1 MADDSVRYMTDIV
14 PNVHNVKVRTAGAL
28 KSGVAKSADLFKAEH
43 GWAFTPSFIHG
54 PHIEDE
60 LARGECDADI
70 VGLIDE
76 AIGQAVVRGK
86 LAPRRV
92 PVGSIQIGV
101 AIRSG
106 AERPD
111 ISNMDMFVAALRS
124 ADTLI
129 YTTAASGEYMA
140 GVLTEMGFIRRF
152 EDKTVR
158 YSSGAEVNARL
169 LAGKA
174 KRELAFGVAT
184 EFLSNPKVVYLG
196 PLPEEIQNPSPYE
209 FAALSGH
216 DSDDVRLV
224 LDFLDTAKVREI
236 FASTGVD

>member
-1 MADDSVRYMTDIV
+1 MATATPEDIR
-14 PNVHNVKVRTAGAL
+14 VKVRTAGAL
-28 KSGVAKSADLFKAEH
+28 KSGVAKSAEVFKAEH
-43 GWAFTPSFIHG
+43 GWTFAPSFTHG
-54 PHIEDE
+54 PHIEEE
-60 LARGECDADI
+60 LARVACDADI
-70 VGLIDE
+70 VGLMDD
-76 AIGQAVVRGK
+76 AIGAAVARG
-86 LAPRRV
+86 LLSARRV
-92 PVGSIQIGV
+92 PIGSIQIGV
-101 AIRSG
+101 AIREG

-111 ISNMDMFVAALRS
+111 ISNMEMFTAALRS

-158 YSSGAEVNARL
+158 YASGGEVNARL
-169 LAGKA
+169 MAGKA

-184 EFLSNPKVVYLG
+184 EFLSNPKVIYLG

-209 FAALSGH
+209 FAALSGR
-216 DSDDVRLV
+216 DSDDVRQV
-224 LDFLDTAKVREI
+224 LDFLDTTRAREI

>member
-1 MADDSVRYMTDIV
+1 MTTATPQDQIR
-14 PNVHNVKVRTAGAL
+14 VKVRTAGAL
-28 KSGVAKSADLFKAEH
+28 KSGMAKSADVFKAEH
-43 GWAFTPSFIHG
+43 GWAFTPSFTHG

-60 LARGECDADI
+60 LARKDCDADI
-70 VGLIDE
+70 VGLIDD
-76 AIGQAVVRGK
+76 AIGAAVARG
-86 LAPRRV
+86 LLSPRRV
-92 PVGSIQIGV
+92 PIGSIQIGV
-101 AIRSG
+101 AIREG
-106 AERPD
+106 TERPD
-111 ISNMDMFVAALRS
+111 ISNMEMFTAALRG

-158 YSSGAEVNARL
+158 YASGAEVNARL
-169 LAGKA
+169 MAGKA

-209 FAALSGH
+209 FAALAGR
-216 DSDDVRLV
+216 DSDDVRQV
-224 LDFLDTAKVREI
+224 LDFLATTEARQI

>member
-1 MADDSVRYMTDIV
+1 MTSD
-14 PNVHNVKVRTAGAL
+14 HNVKVRTAGAL
-28 KSGVAKSADLFKAEH
+28 KSGMAKSVDAFKAAH
-43 GWAFTPSFIHG
+43 GWAFAPSFTHG

-60 LARGECDADI
+60 LARQDCDADI
-70 VGLIDE
+70 VGLMDD
-76 AIGQAVVRGK
+76 AIAGGIARGW
-86 LAPRRV
+86 LASRRV
-92 PVGSIQIGV
+92 PIGSIQIGV
-101 AIRSG
+101 AIRDG

-111 ISNMDMFVAALRS
+111 ISNMDLFTAALRG

-140 GVLTEMGFIRRF
+140 GVLTKMGFIRRF

-169 LAGKA
+169 AAGKA
-174 KRELAFGVAT
+174 KHEIAFGVAT

-196 PLPEEIQNPSPYE
+196 PLPAEIQYPSPYE
-209 FAALSGH
+209 FAALAGR

-224 LDFLDTAKVREI
+224 LDFLATPQACEI
-236 FASTGVD
+236 FASTGID